1 MQKITVKIE
10 KNIKIKD
17 FLLNYGFSNSQAN
30 KIIKNKDVKIDGKR
44 LQENENLLTGQS
56 IVIFCE
62 ELPGPKFKIIYEDE
76 NVVVVSKSQNIEVQ
90 GKNSLE
96 ELIPGTIAVHRLDRN
111 TSGLLIMAKNLQ
123 AEKSLKEAF
132 KNQTVEKLYVCEVYG
147 KPQFRGKTYEAFLLK
162 DAMRSQVKVFSNYVQ
177 NAVKIKTAFKTIKIG
192 EETSL
197 VVAKLFTGKTHQIRA
212 HLAFLGYPIIGDGK
226 YGNNQI
232 NKKFKLNYQK
242 LHCFSLKIEKID
254 KNLDYLINKVFFD
267 KPEWAKKYL

>member
-44 LQENENLLTGQS
+44 LQENENLLIGQS
-56 IVIFCE
+56 VVIFCE

-123 AEKSLKEAF
+123 AEKSLKEEF
-132 KNQTVEKLYVCEVYG
+132 
-147 KPQFRGKTYEAFLLK
+147 
-162 DAMRSQVKVFSNYVQ
+162 
-177 NAVKIKTAFKTIKIG
+177 
-192 EETSL
+192 
-197 VVAKLFTGKTHQIRA
+197 
-212 HLAFLGYPIIGDGK
+212 
-226 YGNNQI
+226 
-232 NKKFKLNYQK
+232 
-242 LHCFSLKIEKID
+242 
-254 KNLDYLINKVFFD
+254 
-267 KPEWAKKYL
+267 